1 MQILKHQSDGQ
12 RVPMS
17 ESAYNNAVFM
27 DELEHMIRTPDVVIV
42 RDKAGTIPARQ
53 AQAEENYRYGGRSL
67 WS

>member
-42 RDKAGTIPARQ
+42 RDKPLDRTTEGHRC
-53 AQAEENYRYGGRSL
+53 
-67 WS
+67 